1 VSAVDTG
8 DCQCV
13 RACVFGFQW
22 IFTTALAENVLDI
35 RAIEQSHCVVISSS
49 VLDVKLKKIVS
60 QKQVIY
66 IFLIMLAALNGKG
79 QDEDP
84 YTPSKLIQ
92 SLISQ
97 GWFIPRGE
105 QDAHELFH
113 VIVATLEEEIQQPL
127 SKVQHL
133 FY

>member
-1 VSAVDTG
+1 
-8 DCQCV
+8 
-13 RACVFGFQW
+13 
-22 IFTTALAENVLDI
+22 
-35 RAIEQSHCVVISSS
+35 
-49 VLDVKLKKIVS
+49 
-60 QKQVIY
+60 
-66 IFLIMLAALNGKG
+66 M
-79 QDEDP
+79 
-84 YTPSKLIQ
+84 
-92 SLISQ
+92 SQ

>member
-1 VSAVDTG
+1 
-8 DCQCV
+8 
-13 RACVFGFQW
+13 
-22 IFTTALAENVLDI
+22 
-35 RAIEQSHCVVISSS
+35 
-49 VLDVKLKKIVS
+49 
-60 QKQVIY
+60 
-66 IFLIMLAALNGKG
+66 MLAALNGMG
-79 QDEDP
+79 QAEDP

-97 GWFIPRGE
+97 GWFIPHGE

-133 FY
+133 FLLIVVWFLSTTDFYCVCLAIGIFIFGGQKIP

>member
-1 VSAVDTG
+1 
-8 DCQCV
+8 
-13 RACVFGFQW
+13 
-22 IFTTALAENVLDI
+22 
-35 RAIEQSHCVVISSS
+35 
-49 VLDVKLKKIVS
+49 
-60 QKQVIY
+60 
-66 IFLIMLAALNGKG
+66 MLAALNGTG
-79 QDEDP
+79 QAEDP

-97 GWFIPRGE
+97 GWFIPHGE

-133 FY
+133 FLLIVVWFLRIADFYCVCLALGLFIFCGQKNFMIALLYKYLLGDISPC